1 MLTAQQRTAGL
12 PPMAAQRAAAAAQ
25 ALEQGRLPQAERD
38 LIAALALAPRHPEV
52 LRLFG
57 AFQARRGNRHEALQA
72 LLSASALR
80 ADDPLIHN
88 ALAGVYESLSDHAQA
103 LAAASRACA
112 LGPKLPACWFNYG
125 RLLFVHGELNAASV
139 ALKKAVALA
148 PQHAYARTML
158 ANILRADGR
167 PAQAQAEFRAAVT
180 QQAHAGQAWW
190 GLTTLKPMPIDAAD
204 IARMRHALQ
213 ANAGAESDMVS
224 LGFALANALDH
235 AGAYAE
241 AFAVLKQTHARARR
255 REPWDANAFAM
266 HMERVLGEF
275 AQLPRSDAEQGSE
288 VIFIASLPRSGS
300 TLTEQIL
307 ASHSQVEGTTE
318 LPHLNAL
325 IAEES
330 DRWRQP
336 FPLWAGRMS
345 PERWLALGR
354 EYLARTARWR
364 ERKPR
369 FTDKLPTNWMH
380 VGAIRAMLPQARIVI
395 VRRDPLENCLACWRF
410 LFNHHAYTHDFG
422 DLAAYWR
429 VFDRA
434 VRHWQ
439 ALYPDGVRVQAYEEL
454 VADPETQIR
463 QLLASCGLPFE
474 EACLNF
480 HATERRVTTPS
491 ASQVREPLRRDTAR
505 ADKYGA
511 LLDPLREAL
520 GMPPF
525 REASL
530 AL

>member
-1 MLTAQQRTAGL
+1 
-12 PPMAAQRAAAAAQ
+12 
-25 ALEQGRLPQAERD
+25 
-38 LIAALALAPRHPEV
+38 
-52 LRLFG
+52 
-57 AFQARRGNRHEALQA
+57 
-72 LLSASALR
+72 
-80 ADDPLIHN
+80 LIHN
-88 ALAGVYESLSDHAQA
+88 ALVGVYESLADQAQA

-112 LGPKLPACWFNYG
+112 VGPELPACWFNYG
-125 RLLFVHGELNAASV
+125 RLLFVHGDLSAASA
-139 ALKKAVALA
+139 ALQKAVALA
-148 PQHAYARTML
+148 PRHAYARTML

-167 PAQAQAEFRAAVT
+167 PSQAQAEFRTAVT

-204 IARMRHALQ
+204 IKRMRHALQ
-213 ANAGAESDMVS
+213 ANEGAESDMIS

-235 AGAYAE
+235 AGAYPE
-241 AFAVLKQTHARARR
+241 AFAVLTQAHARARR
-255 REPWDANAFAM
+255 REPWDARGFAA
-266 HMERVLGEF
+266 HMERVLQLF
-275 AQLPRSDAEQGSE
+275 AQVRTPAAEQGSE
-288 VIFIASLPRSGS
+288 VIFVASLPRSGS

-336 FPLWAGRMS
+336 FPLWANKMS

-364 ERKPR
+364 EHKPR
-369 FTDKLPTNWMH
+369 FTDKLPTNWMY
-380 VGAIRAMLPQARIVI
+380 VGAIRAMLPQARIVV
-395 VRRDPLENCLACWRF
+395 VRRDSLENCLACWRF
-410 LFNHHAYTHDFG
+410 LFNQHAYTHDFG
-422 DLAAYWR
+422 DLAKYWR
-429 VFDRA
+429 AFDHA

-439 ALYPDGVRVQAYEEL
+439 ALYPDHVRVQVYEQL

-463 QLLASCGLPFE
+463 ELLASCGLPFE

-491 ASQVREPLRRDTAR
+491 AAQVREPLRSDTAR

-520 GMPPF
+520 GISTF
-525 REASL
+525 RQAEV